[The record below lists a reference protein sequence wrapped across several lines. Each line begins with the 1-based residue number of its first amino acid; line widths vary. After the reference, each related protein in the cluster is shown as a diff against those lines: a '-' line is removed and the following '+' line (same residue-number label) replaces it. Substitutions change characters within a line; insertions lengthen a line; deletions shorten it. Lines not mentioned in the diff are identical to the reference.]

1 MKIKKE
7 YIAQSDGE
15 ENRMSNYTQ
24 TFEADTGKILNIVIN
39 SLYSERDI
47 FLRELLSNA
56 SDAIQKRKFLGQTD
70 PSILNI
76 EADNIEIIVNKK
88 KKIIEITDTGI
99 GLTEAELAE
108 TLGTIAKSGTSAFLK
123 EMEGEENSKDAA
135 KTLIG
140 QFGVGFYSAFM
151 VADKVEVVS
160 RKAGDTQCSSWE
172 SDGQSGFSI
181 SNSKEEQAVG
191 TKIRLSLKKD
201 AKEFA
206 DPDKIKGLIKKYS
219 DHISFPINI
228 KEADGE
234 IEQVNSATA
243 IWTKTASEISKE
255 EYKEFYNST
264 FGTFDEP
271 FATLHNKSEGTLEFT
286 NLLFIPK
293 TAPFDLFDPERKTKI
308 NLYINRVFIS
318 NDLDG
323 VIPTWLRF
331 VKGILDTTSLDLNVS
346 REMVQNNPVLK
357 KISKSLTKRVLSE
370 LKKRLKKDEEAY
382 DAFWEQFGK
391 VLKEGLYEDLEN
403 KDKIAEIIKVHSLK
417 EDKLI
422 TLQGYIDSMV
432 DGQDKI
438 YVLTADTLAQ
448 AQSSPHLEGF
458 KAKGIDVLLM
468 TDPIDAFWTSQMRSF
483 QEKNFV
489 SISREKYDITKLGDV
504 KEEDV
509 EETKNTDETYSPIIK
524 ECLGEMVED
533 VKASNNLVDSPVR
546 LVAGEGGLDFNLERI
561 LKAQNP
567 DFEGSKKILEI
578 NTNHDL
584 IKKLPALPSETQKS
598 LCRVLFE
605 QARILDGEMPSD
617 SLQFSKDLIT
627 IGLKLK

>member
-1 MKIKKE
+1 MIKE
-7 YIAQSDGE
+7 CIAQTGNQE
-15 ENRMSNYTQ
+15 TRMSNYTQ

-39 SLYSERDI
+39 SLYSDRDI

-70 PSILNI
+70 PAVLNNEI
-76 EADNIEIIVNKK
+76 DNIEIVVNKK

-99 GLTEAELAE
+99 GLTDAELAE
-108 TLGTIAKSGTSAFLK
+108 TLGTIAKSGTSAFLQ
-123 EMEGEENSKDAA
+123 ELDGEESSKDAA

-160 RKAGDTQCSSWE
+160 RKAGTSKSSIWE

-181 SNSKEEQAVG
+181 NNSEDEQVVG
-191 TKIRLSLKKD
+191 TKIILHLKKD

-206 DPDKIKGLIKKYS
+206 TTDKIKSLIKKYS
-219 DHISFPINI
+219 DHISVPINI

-234 IEQVNSATA
+234 IEQANSATA
-243 IWTKTASEISKE
+243 IWTKATSEISAE

-318 NDLDG
+318 NDLEG

-331 VKGILDTTSLDLNVS
+331 IKGILDTTSLDLNVS

-370 LKKRLKKDEEAY
+370 LKKRLKKDEVAY

-391 VLKEGLYEDLEN
+391 VLKEGLYEDIEN
-403 KDKIAEIIKVHSLK
+403 KDKIAEIIRVRSFK

-422 TLQGYIDSMV
+422 TLQSYLDSMI

-438 YVLTADTLAQ
+438 YVLTADTLEQ

-458 KAKGIDVLLM
+458 KAQGIDVLLM
-468 TDPIDAFWTSQMRSF
+468 TDPIDAFWTSQMKSF
-483 QEKNFV
+483 QEKDFL
-489 SISREKYDITKLGDV
+489 SISREKYDISKLGEV
-504 KEEDV
+504 KDEDG
-509 EETKNTDETYSPIIK
+509 EDNENTDEVYSPIIK
-524 ECLGEMVED
+524 ECLGDLVED
-533 VKASNNLVDSPVR
+533 VKASKNLIDSPVR

-567 DFEGSKKILEI
+567 EFEGSKKVLEI
-578 NTNHDL
+578 NLTHKL
-584 IKKLPALPSETQKS
+584 IKKLPALSSETQKS

-605 QARILDGEMPSD
+605 QARILDGEMPSN
-617 SLQFSKDLIT
+617 SLQFSKDLIAL
-627 IGLKLK
+627 GLKVE

>member
-1 MKIKKE
+1 MIKE
-7 YIAQSDGE
+7 CIAQTGKQE
-15 ENRMSNYTQ
+15 TRMSNYTQ

-39 SLYSERDI
+39 SLYSDRDI

-70 PSILNI
+70 PAVLNNEI
-76 EADNIEIIVNKK
+76 DNIEIVINKK
-88 KKIIEITDTGI
+88 KKIIEITDTGF
-99 GLTEAELAE
+99 GLSDAELAE
-108 TLGTIAKSGTSAFLK
+108 TLGTIAKSGTSAFLQ
-123 EMEGEENSKDAA
+123 ELDGEESSKDAA

-160 RKAGDTQCSSWE
+160 RKAGTSKSSIWE
-172 SDGQSGFSI
+172 SDGQSGFAI
-181 SNSKEEQAVG
+181 NNSEDDQAVG
-191 TKIRLSLKKD
+191 TKIVLHLKKD

-206 DPDKIKGLIKKYS
+206 TSDKIKSLIKKYS
-219 DHISFPINI
+219 DHISVPINI
-228 KEADGE
+228 KETDGE

-243 IWTKTASEISKE
+243 LWTKPTSKISDE
-255 EYKEFYNST
+255 DYKEFYNST

-318 NDLDG
+318 NDLEG

-331 VKGILDTTSLDLNVS
+331 IKGILDTSSLDLNVS

-370 LKKRLKKDEEAY
+370 LKKRLKKDEVAY

-391 VLKEGLYEDLEN
+391 VLKEGLYEDIEN
-403 KDKIAEIIKVHSLK
+403 KDKIAEIIRVRSLK

-422 TLQGYIDSMV
+422 TLQSYIESMV

-438 YVLTADTLAQ
+438 YVLTADTMAQ

-483 QEKNFV
+483 EEKDFV
-489 SISREKYDITKLGDV
+489 SISREKYDIAKLGEV
-504 KEEDV
+504 KDGDV
-509 EETKNTDETYSPIIK
+509 EETENADETYSPIIK

-617 SLQFSKDLIT
+617 SLQFSRDLVT
-627 IGLKLK
+627 IGLKLA

>member
-1 MKIKKE
+1 LKIKKE
-7 YIAQSDGE
+7 YIAQSNGE

-56 SDAIQKRKFLGQTD
+56 SDAIQKRKFLGQTN
-70 PSILNI
+70 PSILNS
-76 EADNIEIIVNKK
+76 EADSIEIIVNKK
-88 KKIIEITDTGI
+88 KKVIEITDTGI

-391 VLKEGLYEDLEN
+391 VLKEGLYEDIEN

-422 TLQGYIDSMV
+422 TLQSYIDSMV

-504 KEEDV
+504 KDEDV
-509 EETKNTDETYSPIIK
+509 EETKNADETYSPIIK

>member
-1 MKIKKE
+1 MIKE
-7 YIAQSDGE
+7 CIAQTGNQE
-15 ENRMSNYTQ
+15 TRMSNYTQ

-39 SLYSERDI
+39 SLYSDRDI

-70 PSILNI
+70 PAVLNNEI
-76 EADNIEIIVNKK
+76 DNIEIVVNKK

-99 GLTEAELAE
+99 GLTDAELAE
-108 TLGTIAKSGTSAFLK
+108 TLGTIAKSGTSAFLQ
-123 EMEGEENSKDAA
+123 ELDGEESSKDAA

-160 RKAGDTQCSSWE
+160 RKAGTSKSSIWE
-172 SDGQSGFSI
+172 SDGQSGFAI
-181 SNSKEEQAVG
+181 NNSEDDQAVG
-191 TKIRLSLKKD
+191 TKIVLHLKKD

-206 DPDKIKGLIKKYS
+206 TSDKIKSLIKKYS
-219 DHISFPINI
+219 DHISVPINI
-228 KEADGE
+228 KETDGE

-243 IWTKTASEISKE
+243 IWTKPTSKISDE
-255 EYKEFYNST
+255 DYKEFYNST

-318 NDLDG
+318 NDLEG

-331 VKGILDTTSLDLNVS
+331 IKGILDTSSLDLNVS

-370 LKKRLKKDEEAY
+370 LKKRLKKDEVAY

-391 VLKEGLYEDLEN
+391 VLKEGLYEDIEN
-403 KDKIAEIIKVHSLK
+403 KDKIAEIIRVRSFK

-422 TLQGYIDSMV
+422 TLQSYIESMV

-438 YVLTADTLAQ
+438 YVLTADTMAQ

-483 QEKNFV
+483 EEKDFV
-489 SISREKYDITKLGDV
+489 SISREKYDIAKLGEV
-504 KEEDV
+504 KDGDV
-509 EETKNTDETYSPIIK
+509 EETENADETYSPIIK

-578 NTNHDL
+578 NTNHEL

-617 SLQFSKDLIT
+617 SLQFSRDLVT
-627 IGLKLK
+627 IGLKLA

>member
-7 YIAQSDGE
+7 CIAQTNGE
-15 ENRMSNYTQ
+15 ETRMSNYTQ

-70 PSILNI
+70 PSILNN
-76 EADNIEIIVNKK
+76 EADSIEIILNKK
-88 KKIIEITDTGI
+88 KKLIEITDSGI
-99 GLTEAELAE
+99 GLTETELAE

-151 VADKVEVVS
+151 VSDKVEVVS
-160 RKAGDTQCSSWE
+160 RKAGNTQCSSWE

-181 SNSKEEQAVG
+181 SASEEEQTVG
-191 TKIRLSLKKD
+191 TKIRLYLKKD

-206 DPDKIKGLIKKYS
+206 DLDKIKGLVKKYS

-243 IWTKTASEISKE
+243 IWTKSASEISKE

-331 VKGILDTTSLDLNVS
+331 IKGILDTTSLDLNVS

-391 VLKEGLYEDLEN
+391 VLKEGLYEDLDN

-417 EDKLI
+417 GDKLI
-422 TLQGYIDSMV
+422 TLQSYIESMV

-483 QEKNFV
+483 QEKDFV
-489 SISREKYDITKLGDV
+489 SISREKYDITKLGEVKDGDV
-504 KEEDV
+504 G
-509 EETKNTDETYSPIIK
+509 ETENADETYSPIIK

-578 NTNHDL
+578 NTNHEL

-617 SLQFSKDLIT
+617 SLQFSRDLIT
-627 IGLKLK
+627 IGLKVA

>member
-1 MKIKKE
+1 MKE
-7 YIAQSDGE
+7 CIAQTGNQE
-15 ENRMSNYTQ
+15 TRMSNYTQ

-39 SLYSERDI
+39 SLYSDRDI

-70 PSILNI
+70 PAVLNNEI
-76 EADNIEIIVNKK
+76 DNIEIVINKK

-99 GLTEAELAE
+99 GLSDAELAE
-108 TLGTIAKSGTSAFLK
+108 TLGTIAKSGTSAFLQ
-123 EMEGEENSKDAA
+123 ELDGEESSKDAA

-160 RKAGDTQCSSWE
+160 RKAGTSKSSIWE
-172 SDGQSGFSI
+172 SDGQSGFAI
-181 SNSKEEQAVG
+181 NNSEDDQAVG
-191 TKIRLSLKKD
+191 TKIVLHLKKD

-206 DPDKIKGLIKKYS
+206 TSEKIKSLIKKYS
-219 DHISFPINI
+219 DHISVPINI
-228 KEADGE
+228 KETDGE

-243 IWTKTASEISKE
+243 LWTKPTSKISDE
-255 EYKEFYNST
+255 DYKEFYNST

-318 NDLDG
+318 NDLEG

-331 VKGILDTTSLDLNVS
+331 IKGILDTSSLDLNVS

-370 LKKRLKKDEEAY
+370 LKKRLKKDEVAY

-391 VLKEGLYEDLEN
+391 VLKEGLYEDIEN
-403 KDKIAEIIKVHSLK
+403 KDKIAEIIRVRSLK

-422 TLQGYIDSMV
+422 TLQSYIESMV

-438 YVLTADTLAQ
+438 YVLTADTMAQ

-483 QEKNFV
+483 EEKDFV
-489 SISREKYDITKLGDV
+489 SISREKYDIAKLGEV
-504 KEEDV
+504 KDGDV
-509 EETKNTDETYSPIIK
+509 EETENADETYSPIIK

-578 NTNHDL
+578 NTNHEL

-617 SLQFSKDLIT
+617 SLQFSLDLVT
-627 IGLKLK
+627 IGLKLA

>member
-1 MKIKKE
+1 MIKE
-7 YIAQSDGE
+7 CIAQTGNQE
-15 ENRMSNYTQ
+15 TRMSNYTQ

-39 SLYSERDI
+39 SLYSDRDI

-70 PSILNI
+70 PVVLNDEI
-76 EADNIEIIVNKK
+76 DNIEIVINKK

-99 GLTEAELAE
+99 GLTDAELAE
-108 TLGTIAKSGTSAFLK
+108 TLGTIAKSGTSAFLQ
-123 EMEGEENSKDAA
+123 ELDGEESSKDAA

-160 RKAGDTQCSSWE
+160 RKAGTSKSSIWE
-172 SDGQSGFSI
+172 SDGQSGFAI
-181 SNSKEEQAVG
+181 NNSEDQQAVG
-191 TKIRLSLKKD
+191 TKIILHLKKD

-206 DPDKIKGLIKKYS
+206 TTDKIKSLIKKYS
-219 DHISFPINI
+219 DHISVPINI

-234 IEQVNSATA
+234 VEQVNSATA
-243 IWTKTASEISKE
+243 IWTKATSKISDE

-264 FGTFDEP
+264 FGAFDEP

-318 NDLDG
+318 NDLEG

-331 VKGILDTTSLDLNVS
+331 IKGILDTTSLDLNVS

-370 LKKRLKKDEEAY
+370 LKKRLKKDEVAY

-391 VLKEGLYEDLEN
+391 VLKEGLYEDIEN
-403 KDKIAEIIKVHSLK
+403 KDKIAEIIRVRSLK

-422 TLQGYIDSMV
+422 TLQSYIDSMI

-438 YVLTADTLAQ
+438 YVLTADTLEQ

-458 KAKGIDVLLM
+458 KAQGIDVLLM
-468 TDPIDAFWTSQMRSF
+468 TDPIDAFWTSQMKSF
-483 QEKNFV
+483 QEKDFL
-489 SISREKYDITKLGDV
+489 SISREKYDISKLGEV
-504 KEEDV
+504 KDDDGGDNES
-509 EETKNTDETYSPIIK
+509 TDEVYSPIIK
-524 ECLGEMVED
+524 ECLGDLVED
-533 VKASNNLVDSPVR
+533 VKASKNLIDSPVR
-546 LVAGEGGLDFNLERI
+546 LVAGDGGLDFNLERI

-567 DFEGSKKILEI
+567 EFEGSKKVLEI
-578 NTNHDL
+578 NLRHEL
-584 IKKLPALPSETQKS
+584 IKKLPALSSETQKS

-605 QARILDGEMPSD
+605 QARILDGEMPSN

-627 IGLKLK
+627 LGLKVV

>member
-1 MKIKKE
+1 MIKE
-7 YIAQSDGE
+7 CIAQTGNQE
-15 ENRMSNYTQ
+15 TRMSNYTQ

-39 SLYSERDI
+39 SLYSDRDI

-70 PSILNI
+70 PVVLNDEI
-76 EADNIEIIVNKK
+76 DNIEIVINKK

-99 GLTEAELAE
+99 GLTDAELAE
-108 TLGTIAKSGTSAFLK
+108 TLGTIAKSGTSAFLQ
-123 EMEGEENSKDAA
+123 ELDGEESSKDAA

-160 RKAGDTQCSSWE
+160 RKAGTSKSSIWE
-172 SDGQSGFSI
+172 SDGQSGFAI
-181 SNSKEEQAVG
+181 NNSEDQQAVG
-191 TKIRLSLKKD
+191 TKIILHLKKD

-206 DPDKIKGLIKKYS
+206 TTDKIKSLIKKYS
-219 DHISFPINI
+219 DHISVPINI

-243 IWTKTASEISKE
+243 IWTKATSKISDE

-264 FGTFDEP
+264 FGAFDEP

-318 NDLDG
+318 NDLEG

-331 VKGILDTTSLDLNVS
+331 IKGILDTTSLDLNVS

-370 LKKRLKKDEEAY
+370 LKKRLKKDEVAY

-391 VLKEGLYEDLEN
+391 VLKEGLYEDIEN
-403 KDKIAEIIKVHSLK
+403 KDKIAEIIRVRSLK

-422 TLQGYIDSMV
+422 TLQSYIDSMI

-438 YVLTADTLAQ
+438 YVLTADTLEQ

-458 KAKGIDVLLM
+458 KAQGIDVLLM
-468 TDPIDAFWTSQMRSF
+468 TDPIDAFWTSQMKSF
-483 QEKNFV
+483 QEKDFL
-489 SISREKYDITKLGDV
+489 SISREKYDISKLGEV
-504 KEEDV
+504 KDDDGGDNES
-509 EETKNTDETYSPIIK
+509 TDEVYSPIIK
-524 ECLGEMVED
+524 ECLGDLVED
-533 VKASNNLVDSPVR
+533 VKASKNLIDSPVR
-546 LVAGEGGLDFNLERI
+546 LVAGDGGLDFNLERI

-567 DFEGSKKILEI
+567 EFEGSKKVLEI
-578 NTNHDL
+578 NLRHEL
-584 IKKLPALPSETQKS
+584 IKKLPALSSETQKS

-605 QARILDGEMPSD
+605 QARILDGEMPSN

-627 IGLKLK
+627 LGLKVV

>member
-391 VLKEGLYEDLEN
+391 VLKEGLYEDIEN
-403 KDKIAEIIKVHSLK
+403 KDKIAEIIKVHSHK

-422 TLQGYIDSMV
+422 TLQSYIDSMV

>member
-1 MKIKKE
+1 MIKE
-7 YIAQSDGE
+7 CIAQTGNQE
-15 ENRMSNYTQ
+15 TRMSNYTQ

-39 SLYSERDI
+39 SLYSDRDI

-70 PSILNI
+70 PAVLNNEI
-76 EADNIEIIVNKK
+76 DNIEIVINKK
-88 KKIIEITDTGI
+88 KKVIEITDTGI
-99 GLTEAELAE
+99 GLSDSELAE
-108 TLGTIAKSGTSAFLK
+108 TLGTIAKSGTSAFLQ
-123 EMEGEENSKDAA
+123 ELDGEESSKDAA

-160 RKAGDTQCSSWE
+160 RKAGTSKSSIWE
-172 SDGQSGFSI
+172 SDGQSGFAI
-181 SNSKEEQAVG
+181 NNSEDDQAVG
-191 TKIRLSLKKD
+191 TKVILHLKKD

-206 DPDKIKGLIKKYS
+206 TPDKIKSLIKKYS
-219 DHISFPINI
+219 DHINVPINI

-243 IWTKTASEISKE
+243 IWTKPTSKISDE

-264 FGTFDEP
+264 FGSFDEP

-293 TAPFDLFDPERKTKI
+293 TAPFDLFDPERKTKV

-318 NDLDG
+318 NDLEG

-331 VKGILDTTSLDLNVS
+331 IKGILDTTSLDLNVS

-370 LKKRLKKDEEAY
+370 LKKRLKKDEVAY

-391 VLKEGLYEDLEN
+391 VLKEGLYEDIEN
-403 KDKIAEIIKVHSLK
+403 KDKIAEIIRVRSFK

-422 TLQGYIDSMV
+422 TLQSYIESMV

-438 YVLTADTLAQ
+438 YVLTADTMAQ

-483 QEKNFV
+483 EEKDFV
-489 SISREKYDITKLGDV
+489 SISREKYDIAKLGEV
-504 KEEDV
+504 KDGDV
-509 EETKNTDETYSPIIK
+509 EETENADETYSPIIK

-578 NTNHDL
+578 NTSHEL

-617 SLQFSKDLIT
+617 SLRFSRDLVT
-627 IGLKLK
+627 IGLKLA

>member
-1 MKIKKE
+1 MIKE
-7 YIAQSDGE
+7 CIAQTGNQE
-15 ENRMSNYTQ
+15 TRMSNYTQ

-39 SLYSERDI
+39 SLYSDRDI

-70 PSILNI
+70 PAVLNNEI
-76 EADNIEIIVNKK
+76 DNIEIVINKK
-88 KKIIEITDTGI
+88 KKVIEITDTGI
-99 GLTEAELAE
+99 GLSDSELAE
-108 TLGTIAKSGTSAFLK
+108 TLGTIAKSGTSAFLQ
-123 EMEGEENSKDAA
+123 ELDGEESSKDAA

-160 RKAGDTQCSSWE
+160 RKAGTSKSSIWE
-172 SDGQSGFSI
+172 SDGQSGFAI
-181 SNSKEEQAVG
+181 NNSEDDQAVG
-191 TKIRLSLKKD
+191 TKVILHLKKD

-206 DPDKIKGLIKKYS
+206 TPDKIKSLIKKYS
-219 DHISFPINI
+219 DHINVPINI

-243 IWTKTASEISKE
+243 IWTRPTSKISGE

-264 FGTFDEP
+264 FGSFDEP

-318 NDLDG
+318 NDLEG

-331 VKGILDTTSLDLNVS
+331 IKGILDTTSLDLNVS

-370 LKKRLKKDEEAY
+370 LKKRLKKDEVAY

-391 VLKEGLYEDLEN
+391 VLKEGLYEDIEN
-403 KDKIAEIIKVHSLK
+403 KDKIAEIIRVRSFK

-422 TLQGYIDSMV
+422 TLQSYIESMV

-438 YVLTADTLAQ
+438 YVLTADTMAQ

-483 QEKNFV
+483 EEKDFV
-489 SISREKYDITKLGDV
+489 SISREKYDIAKLGEV
-504 KEEDV
+504 KDGDV
-509 EETKNTDETYSPIIK
+509 EETENADETYSPIIK

-578 NTNHDL
+578 NTSHEL

-617 SLQFSKDLIT
+617 SLRFSRDLVT
-627 IGLKLK
+627 IGLKLA